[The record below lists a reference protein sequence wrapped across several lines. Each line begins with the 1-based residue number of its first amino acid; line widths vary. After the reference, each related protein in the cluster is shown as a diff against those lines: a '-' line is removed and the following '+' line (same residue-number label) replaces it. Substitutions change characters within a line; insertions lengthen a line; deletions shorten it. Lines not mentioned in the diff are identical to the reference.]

1 MAIRNNLTL
10 KRTSLGE
17 LQSAHLGELVTE
29 WQLLADLS
37 FADLTLWVPLRRD
50 PSSWPEGYLAI
61 AHVRPTTAS
70 TCYTNDPIGS
80 EIRWGSNSRIDD
92 ALATGEIVRDNQ
104 EQHLNEFTIKE
115 EAIPVNHDGQVIAV
129 ISRVRNIETMRTPSK
144 LELNYRE
151 IANQIYRMISQG
163 TFPIAGNVYL
173 SESAP
178 RVGDGLIR
186 LDIGGLISY
195 ASPNALSAL
204 NRLGW
209 QSDLR
214 GENLG
219 EVIESLPKP
228 SIASHIREASE
239 ESWQVALSGR
249 SLRRAE
255 FENDQ
260 GTIDLFAI
268 PLLEALQRGR
278 SERVGAMVL
287 VRDVT
292 ELRRRERALLSKDA
306 TIREIHHRVKNNLQT
321 VSALLRLQARR
332 ISDPA
337 ATEALDQAVRRV
349 GSIALVHETLASNT
363 AELVDFDGVV
373 DRIIHSEMDLSLR
386 NSSSPLSYH
395 RDGSFGELSAQVATP
410 LALVLT
416 ELIHNALEHGLRDS
430 GSTLTVRCRK
440 NTEDNMKGSEPIES
454 QVATLVVEV
463 IDDGVGIP
471 EDFSIQGSGN
481 LGLEIVR
488 TLTENELGGDLS
500 FIANHPGTLVRIYLP
515 DSRARSL

>member
-1 MAIRNNLTL
+1 MAIRSSDTL
-10 KRTSLGE
+10 KRTSLSE
-17 LQSAHLGELVTE
+17 IQITHVGELVAE

-50 PSSWPEGYLAI
+50 SSRWPEGHIAI
-61 AHVRPTTAS
+61 AHIRPTTAA
-70 TCYTNDPIGS
+70 TCYANDPIGS
-80 EIRWGSNSRIDD
+80 EIRWGSNPRIDD
-92 ALATGEIVRDNQ
+92 ALSTGEIVRDNQ
-104 EQHLNEFTIKE
+104 EQRLNDFTIRE
-115 EAIPVNHDGQVIAV
+115 EAIPVNHAGQIIAV
-129 ISRVRNIETMRTPSK
+129 ISRVRNIETMRTPSQ

-151 IANQIYRMISQG
+151 IANQVYRMIAQG

-186 LDIGGLISY
+186 LDLEAVISY
-195 ASPNALSAL
+195 ASPNALSAF

-209 QSDLR
+209 RSELR

-219 EVIESLPKP
+219 AVVESLPRP
-228 SIASHIREASE
+228 SLSSHSREASE
-239 ESWQVALSGR
+239 ESWSAALSGKI
-249 SLRRAE
+249 LRRAE
-255 FENDQ
+255 FENDL

-268 PLLEALQRGR
+268 PLLERASSGG

-292 ELRRRERALLSKDA
+292 ELRRRERALISKDA

-321 VSALLRLQARR
+321 VSALLRLQSRR

-386 NSSSPLSYH
+386 TAAIPIGYQ
-395 RDGSFGELSAQVATP
+395 RDGSFGELSAQIATP

-416 ELIHNALEHGLRDS
+416 ELIHNAIEHGLANS
-430 GSTLTVRCRK
+430 GSMLTVRCRK
-440 NTEDNMKGSEPIES
+440 NARGERDQSDAPERDKAELT
-454 QVATLVVEV
+454 VEV
-463 IDDGVGIP
+463 IDDGVGIS
-471 EDFSIQGSGN
+471 EDFSIQRSGN

-488 TLTENELGGDLS
+488 TLTENELEGNLT
-500 FIANHPGTLVRIYLP
+500 FIRDNPGTLVRIVIP
-515 DSRARSL
+515 DSRST

>member
-1 MAIRNNLTL
+1 VAIRSNETL
-10 KRTSLGE
+10 KRTSLSE
-17 LQSAHLGELVTE
+17 IQTTHLGELVTE

-37 FADLTLWVPLRRD
+37 FADLTLWVPQRRD
-50 PSSWPEGYLAI
+50 ASNWPEGHIAI
-61 AHVRPTTAS
+61 AHIRPTTAS
-70 TCYTNDPIGS
+70 TCYTNDPIGL

-92 ALATGEIVRDNQ
+92 ALSTGEIVRDNQ
-104 EQHLNEFTIKE
+104 EQRLNEFTIKE
-115 EAIPVNHDGQVIAV
+115 EAIPVNHDGQIIAV

-151 IANQIYRMISQG
+151 IANQIYRMIAQG

-186 LDIGGLISY
+186 LDLDGTISY
-195 ASPNALSAL
+195 VSPNALSAF

-209 QSDLR
+209 RSELR
-214 GENLG
+214 GESLG
-219 EVIESLPKP
+219 EVVESLPQP
-228 SIASHIREASE
+228 SLSSHIREASE
-239 ESWQVALSGR
+239 ESWRLALSGKI
-249 SLRRAE
+249 LRRAE

-268 PLLEALQRGR
+268 PLLEGVLRSG

-292 ELRRRERALLSKDA
+292 ELRRRERALISKDA

-386 NSSSPLSYH
+386 TATTPIDYQ

-416 ELIHNALEHGLRDS
+416 ELIHNAIEHGLANS
-430 GSTLTVRCRK
+430 GSALTVRCAKIAGDERS
-440 NTEDNMKGSEPIES
+440 DSDFPVR
-454 QVATLVVEV
+454 QVAQLVVEV
-463 IDDGVGIP
+463 IDDVFGISG
-471 EDFSIQGSGN
+471 DFSIQRSGN

-488 TLTENELGGDLS
+488 TLTENELEGELT
-500 FIANHPGTLVRIYLP
+500 FIAGNPGTRVRIVIP
-515 DSRARSL
+515 DSRSI

>member
-1 MAIRNNLTL
+1 VAIGSNQTFT
-10 KRTSLGE
+10 RTSLSE
-17 LQSAHLGELVTE
+17 VQRAHIAELVTE

-37 FADLTLWVPLRRD
+37 FADLTLWAPLRPE
-50 PSSWPEGYLAI
+50 PSSWPEGHIAI
-61 AHVRPTTAS
+61 AHIRPTTAS
-70 TCYTNDPIGS
+70 TCYANDPIGL
-80 EIRWGSNSRIDD
+80 EIRWGSNSRIDE
-92 ALATGEIVRDNQ
+92 ALATGEIIRDNK
-104 EQHLNEFTIKE
+104 EERLNEFTIKE
-115 EAIPVNHDGQVIAV
+115 EAIPVNHQGQVIAV

-186 LDIGGLISY
+186 LALDGSISY
-195 ASPNALSAL
+195 ASPNALSAF

-209 QSDLR
+209 QAELL

-219 EVIESLPKP
+219 GVIDSLPKQTG
-228 SIASHIREASE
+228 ARENYQASE
-239 ESWQVALSGR
+239 EGWQVALSGKL
-249 SLRRAE
+249 LRRAE

-268 PLLEALQRGR
+268 PLLEGAPRSG

-292 ELRRRERALLSKDA
+292 ELRRRERALISKDA

-337 ATEALDQAVRRV
+337 ASEALDQAVRRV

-363 AELVDFDGVV
+363 AEFVDFDGVV
-373 DRIIHSEMDLSLR
+373 DRIIHSEIDLSLR
-386 NSSSPLSYH
+386 SSPSPISYQ
-395 RDGSFGELSAQVATP
+395 REGSFGELSAQIATP

-416 ELIHNALEHGLRDS
+416 ELIHNAIEHGLADA
-430 GSTLTVRCRK
+430 GSTLLIRCQRGSG
-440 NTEDNMKGSEPIES
+440 NTSDQISSGEGES
-454 QVATLVVEV
+454 SQLLVEV
-463 IDDGVGIP
+463 VDDGVGIS
-471 EDFSIQGSGN
+471 EDFSIEGRAN

-488 TLTENELGGDLS
+488 TLTENELTGELT
-500 FIANHPGTLVRIYLP
+500 FIAGKPGTVVRIVIP
-515 DSRARSL
+515 DSRVNR

>member
-1 MAIRNNLTL
+1 M
-10 KRTSLGE
+10 
-17 LQSAHLGELVTE
+17 
-29 WQLLADLS
+29 
-37 FADLTLWVPLRRD
+37 
-50 PSSWPEGYLAI
+50 I
-61 AHVRPTTAS
+61 A
-70 TCYTNDPIGS
+70 
-80 EIRWGSNSRIDD
+80 
-92 ALATGEIVRDNQ
+92 
-104 EQHLNEFTIKE
+104 
-115 EAIPVNHDGQVIAV
+115 
-129 ISRVRNIETMRTPSK
+129 
-144 LELNYRE
+144 
-151 IANQIYRMISQG
+151 QG

-186 LDIGGLISY
+186 LDLDGTISY
-195 ASPNALSAL
+195 ASPNALSAF

-209 QSDLR
+209 RSELR
-214 GENLG
+214 GESLG
-219 EVIESLPKP
+219 EVVESLPQP
-228 SIASHIREASE
+228 SLSSLIREASE
-239 ESWQVALSGR
+239 ESWRVALSGKI
-249 SLRRAE
+249 LRRAE
-255 FENDQ
+255 FEIDQ

-268 PLLEALQRGR
+268 PLLEGALRSG

-292 ELRRRERALLSKDA
+292 ELRRRERALISKDA

-386 NSSSPLSYH
+386 TATTPIDYQ

-416 ELIHNALEHGLRDS
+416 ELIHNAIEHGLANS
-430 GSTLTVRCRK
+430 GSTLTVRCEK
-440 NTEDNMKGSEPIES
+440 IAGDEKGHSDIS
-454 QVATLVVEV
+454 VRQDAQLIVEV
-463 IDDGVGIP
+463 IDDGVGISG
-471 EDFSIQGSGN
+471 DFSIERSGN

-488 TLTENELGGDLS
+488 TLTKNELEGELT
-500 FIANHPGTLVRIYLP
+500 FIAGNPGTRVRIVIP
-515 DSRARSL
+515 NSRLI